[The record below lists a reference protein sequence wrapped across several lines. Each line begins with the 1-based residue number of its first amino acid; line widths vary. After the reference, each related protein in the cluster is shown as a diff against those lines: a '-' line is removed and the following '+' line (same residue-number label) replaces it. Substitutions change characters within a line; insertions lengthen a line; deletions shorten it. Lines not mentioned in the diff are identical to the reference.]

1 MAIPASFIQELIAR
15 ADVVDIVGRYV
26 QLKRGG
32 ANFMGLCPFHGEK
45 SPSFSVSPTKQFYHC
60 FGCGKNGNAIS
71 FLMDHGGMSFVEA
84 VKDLAQQYGM
94 QVPEEEGSPQD
105 RARAAEQRQ
114 KQATL
119 TDVLEKAC
127 DAYKKHLKNSPKAID
142 YFKGRGLSGEIAK
155 QFGLGYAPEGWRS
168 LASVFPN
175 YDDPLLAESGLV
187 ITNNE
192 SGEGDKATEKRYD
205 RFRDRM
211 MFPIRNVKG
220 ECIGFGGR
228 VLFEGTPKY
237 LNSPETPV
245 FSKGRELYGLFEART
260 HLREYGYALVTEG
273 YMDVVALAQLGF
285 PNAVATL
292 GTACTTDHVQKL
304 FRFTDSVVFSFD
316 GDAAGRRAARK
327 ALDGAIPFAT
337 DVRNVKFLFLP
348 AEHDPDSFIREFG
361 KEAFSRYV
369 SEATPLSRFLI
380 DAAREGCDLNTM
392 EGRSRLAS
400 NANPLWS
407 AMPEGALKRQLL
419 GEIADLVQLS
429 TRELTEIW
437 DSAAAAKLPPSKS
450 KYTNTGGEGG
460 NYSSNYNN
468 SNNSAKTY
476 NADGSP
482 VESFSSKKDYYKN
495 NSASGNKYAG
505 SGQFSGSKF
514 GTKFGAKEGVSR
526 VHGRSQPTGRA
537 DHAARILISNTELWD
552 TMSHDDHAM
561 LCEQPAPAG
570 ALFVWLEA
578 QLHDHGALP
587 WGALR
592 EGLRG
597 ADLESFALKLMAEAP
612 KETLDESVKDASKP
626 SANAAL
632 SPQEA
637 MREAQHE
644 LRSLLNRMHIDRLK
658 ALETEVI
665 EAAKADPTQLTKYK
679 DIVERRKKL
688 EASLVAAL

>member
-26 QLKRGG
+26 QLKKGG

-127 DAYKKHLKNSPKAID
+127 DAYKKHLRNSPKAID

-192 SGEGDKATEKRYD
+192 NGDGDKATEKRYD

-380 DAAREGCDLNTM
+380 DSAREGCDLNTM

-419 GEIADLVQLS
+419 GEIAELVQLS

-437 DSAAAAKLPPSKS
+437 DAAAAAKLPPSK
-450 KYTNTGGEGG
+450 TNQTD
-460 NYSSNYNN
+460 N
-468 SNNSAKTY
+468 
-476 NADGSP
+476 
-482 VESFSSKKDYYKN
+482 YKN
-495 NSASGNKYAG
+495 NSNTSNKYKSYKPNSYFSSNDVSVSKVTKLRS
-505 SGQFSGSKF
+505 SGP
-514 GTKFGAKEGVSR
+514 SR
-526 VHGRSQPTGRA
+526 EDSIA
-537 DHAARILISNTELWD
+537 ILILDDAALWD
-552 TMSHDDHAM
+552 HLTHEEHAL
-561 LCEQPAPAG
+561 LCELPTPHG
-570 ALFVWLEA
+570 ALFTWLES
-578 QLHDHGALP
+578 QLHEHGQISLA
-587 WGALR
+587 ALR

-597 ADLESFALKLMAEAP
+597 QDFEAYASALIVQCNMLAKYKPDPVPAKNDMRTPEKIKQDNEAERLKILEDVKKETP
-612 KETLDESVKDASKP
+612 KELRGLI
-626 SANAAL
+626 NAL
-632 SPQEA
+632 
-637 MREAQHE
+637 H
-644 LRSLLNRMHIDRLK
+644 LDRLK
-658 ALETEVI
+658 VLLNETATDPARYQTFKDLTERYKTLKALV
-665 EAAKADPTQLTKYK
+665 
-679 DIVERRKKL
+679 
-688 EASLVAAL
+688 